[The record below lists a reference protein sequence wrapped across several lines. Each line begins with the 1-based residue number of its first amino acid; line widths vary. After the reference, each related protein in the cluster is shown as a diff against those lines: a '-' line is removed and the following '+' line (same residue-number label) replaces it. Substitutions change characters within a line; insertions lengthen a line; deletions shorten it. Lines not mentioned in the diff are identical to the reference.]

1 MEKYKFLKYTDF
13 DTLYFEQL
21 YNTALLNGIF
31 EGKQAVDFL
40 KLSDLQP
47 VWDDF
52 NLNPLECPK
61 RDMELG

>member
-40 KLSDLQP
+40 KLSELQP
-47 VWDDF
+47 V
-52 NLNPLECPK
+52 
-61 RDMELG
+61 